1 VESIGVFLQRLVLKL
16 DSFNHILILVGA
28 IALFMFGMK
37 ITSESIQ
44 KLAGNRLREIL
55 NKFTSNRIKGVI
67 TGLFTTT
74 LIQTSTATTVMV
86 VGFVNAGLIALHQ
99 AITLIIGSN
108 IGTTIKAWLFA
119 FSLERINMES
129 LALFAAAIALPLV
142 FNRRNRVKSIGEF
155 LFGFGLMFIALGFL
169 KQTSEHIENQEW
181 FIRFI
186 SSISGSN
193 FGSVLAGIL
202 TGMLL
207 TMIVQSSSV
216 MMARTIVLSQK
227 GLLPFEFAAAMVLG
241 ENIGTTV
248 TANLA
253 ALLTNRNGKRAALAH
268 TLFNLIG
275 VLLFLPFFYLIID
288 LLEFAT
294 TSFFMDST
302 SMEDQ
307 NKGPIALALLHSGFN
322 LIIGILAI
330 ILLNPFEKLCYLII
344 PLGSAEMEDSRLTM
358 VQHGLIRTPELIL
371 GESNREIDKLARLNK
386 EMLQYCDNLLITTD
400 EKQLQHLL
408 QQMVDL
414 EALADRTEENISGYL
429 NSIIA
434 SELSAHSQEEARS
447 LSETT
452 KDLEEMSDVF
462 YAVGKIME
470 RKFQEKIWFNPDQR
484 NKVREMIAML
494 KEALT
499 IMHNNIQLGYGKG
512 EIKTATQIEDRIN
525 TFRDELRVDI
535 IEQQKEKEYNQRS
548 SAIFSDLI
556 NSHEKAA
563 DLMFSIS
570 RRTAKS

>member
-1 VESIGVFLQRLVLKL
+1 
-16 DSFNHILILVGA
+16 
-28 IALFMFGMK
+28 M
-37 ITSESIQ
+37 
-44 KLAGNRLREIL
+44 
-55 NKFTSNRIKGVI
+55 
-67 TGLFTTT
+67 FTTT

-99 AITLIIGSN
+99 AITLIIGAN
-108 IGTTIKAWLFA
+108 IGTTVKAWLFA

-181 FIRFI
+181 FIHFI

-193 FGSVLAGIL
+193 FSSVLGGIL

-216 MMARTIVLSQK
+216 MMALTIVLSQK

-275 VLLFLPFFYLIID
+275 VLLILPFFYLVID
-288 LLEFAT
+288 LLEIAT
-294 TSFFMDST
+294 TSFFVDSSGT
-302 SMEDQ
+302 ENL
-307 NKGPIALALLHSGFN
+307 NKGPIALALLHTGFN
-322 LIIGILAI
+322 LVIGIMAI
-330 ILLNPFEKLCYLII
+330 ILLNPFEKLCYII
-344 PLGSAEMEDSRLTM
+344 VPQGTAEMEDSRLTM

-371 GESNREIDKLARLNK
+371 GESNREIDKLVRLNR
-386 EMLQYCDNLLITTD
+386 EMLNYCDHLLITTD
-400 EKQLQHLL
+400 EKQFQITLE
-408 QQMVDL
+408 QMINL
-414 EALADRTEENISGYL
+414 EALADRTEESISGYL

-434 SELSAHSQEEARS
+434 SELSAHSQDEVRA
-447 LSETT
+447 LTETT
-452 KDLEEMSDVF
+452 KDLEELSDIF
-462 YAVGKIME
+462 YSVGKIME
-470 RKFQEKIWFNPDQR
+470 RKHQEKIWFNPDQR
-484 NKVREMIAML
+484 NKVREMITML

-499 IMHNNIQLGYGKG
+499 VMQSNIQLGYGKG
-512 EIKTATQIEDRIN
+512 ELSKATEIEDRIN
-525 TFRDELRVDI
+525 SFRDQLRVDI

-548 SAIFSDLI
+548 SSIFSDLI
-556 NSHEKAA
+556 NTHEKAA
-563 DLMFSIS
+563 DLMYSIS
-570 RRTAKS
+570 RRTAKH